1 MENLVIFDY
10 SYESR
15 SLSHVLSEGDV
26 PLIGTT
32 ETESDNEISPS
43 CKKVQLPLELP
54 LEDHRNKYEKLIHGV
69 DLSSDSSEREEKIK
83 QDKVKKKKKT
93 TIPEKLQHVYKTME
107 IPIKNFRSEDKQHKR
122 KKKGADKNSSNA
134 EVDSDDSIGSASDL
148 KADDDQI
155 EIGEEAKEDVKSEN
169 ISEDIQTCGSSA
181 YHAECESMATHD
193 DGISRVVR
201 SKKTDEIKITTDQQ
215 ENEDMNFIGHQYGEK
230 PLLADDELDS
240 DYEVLENIKWD
251 IEKNT
256 IKKESLWMA
265 PSSSFEE
272 PSDVFSLAPFGKPK
286 FTKNTLEPAEL
297 LPEIN
302 PRSGVETS
310 GFSLVADAPI
320 SLNPFLSCEYST
332 SSLPRRSNYENSPL
346 SSNFTHS
353 DILSH
358 SKSACSQEIN
368 FESSFSMVGSNSD
381 SLLGEFSEK
390 FNTLEPTQNSELLVD
405 ISNSSSDNF
414 PILRTTP
421 ASVFSSLPDAKRESP
436 KVKLWKDKKKEK
448 DMKSRYQLFNDI
460 DFANSSNSGT
470 PKNIKLAKATSNTT
484 KKSGKSKKSSGK
496 VSMEEGFSNMSF
508 EDFPSDD
515 TEVISNSEL
524 PFEVLRS
531 PNQDIRRSNGKRIA
545 NPFS

>member
-1 MENLVIFDY
+1 MKSKARDSPTQSCGEDAVIAPMGSSASTTDV
-10 SYESR
+10 SHVIGADSR
-15 SLSHVLSEGDV
+15 SLSADVASWNPFEESTPFSQMTEDHIFGAEFDKIRQGTGSQNKGDV

-54 LEDHRNKYEKLIHGV
+54 LEDHRNKYEKLIHGL
-69 DLSSDSSEREEKIK
+69 DFSSDSSEREEKIK

-107 IPIKNFRSEDKQHKR
+107 IPIKNFRSEDRQHKC
-122 KKKGADKNSSNA
+122 KKKRADKNSSNA

-155 EIGEEAKEDVKSEN
+155 EIGEEAKEDIKSEN
-169 ISEDIQTCGSSA
+169 VSEDIQTCGSSA

-201 SKKTDEIKITTDQQ
+201 SKKKAEIKLVDQQ

-256 IKKESLWMA
+256 TKKECLWMA

-272 PSDVFSLAPFGKPK
+272 ASDVFSLAPFGTPK
-286 FTKNTLEPAEL
+286 FTKISLDQAVPLAEVNL
-297 LPEIN
+297 RSSVSADPNKTHDFSIVSEA
-302 PRSGVETS
+302 PR
-310 GFSLVADAPI
+310 

-332 SSLPRRSNYENSPL
+332 SIDL
-346 SSNFTHS
+346 
-353 DILSH
+353 
-358 SKSACSQEIN
+358 
-368 FESSFSMVGSNSD
+368 
-381 SLLGEFSEK
+381 
-390 FNTLEPTQNSELLVD
+390 
-405 ISNSSSDNF
+405 SNSSSDNF

-421 ASVFSSLPDAKRESP
+421 ASVFASLPDANEKRESP
-436 KVKLWKDKKKEK
+436 KVTLWKDKKKEK
-448 DMKSRYQLFNDI
+448 DMKSKYQLFNDI
-460 DFANSSNSGT
+460 DSADCSFRT
-470 PKNIKLAKATSNTT
+470 PKNLKQAKATSNSG
-484 KKSGKSKKSSGK
+484 KKSSKSKKSSGK
-496 VSMEEGFSNMSF
+496 VLMEEGFSNMSF

-531 PNQDIRRSNGKRIA
+531 PEEDIRRSNGKRVA